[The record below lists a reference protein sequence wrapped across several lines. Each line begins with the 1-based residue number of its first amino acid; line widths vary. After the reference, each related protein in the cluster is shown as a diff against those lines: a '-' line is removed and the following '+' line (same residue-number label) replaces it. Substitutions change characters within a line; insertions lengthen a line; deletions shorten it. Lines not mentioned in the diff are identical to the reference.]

1 MKPKSANKRGAGK
14 GGFAVLWHDGRA
26 WPALPDRERS
36 VKSMRSIVIALSLIV
51 LPWSWACAEV
61 QFTNVVKASLVFRE
75 ESIPS
80 GDYPHLLRVFLCL
93 ENQHDSDVSWVCNS
107 TEVEAEV
114 LDRAGKPVPC
124 PPSLSSIPSN
134 AYGYLLPHGSRL
146 EWLIS
151 HGGISMRGQIKEQCA
166 LIVGGR
172 GWLLPRDSLSS
183 YSLRLRLRGWP
194 WTRDERITPT
204 GGQRILFEVPPTSI
218 VVK

>member
-1 MKPKSANKRGAGK
+1 MSTQRGLSPHQFTLMSGAHKRGAGK

-93 ENQHDSDVSWVCNS
+93 ENQHDSDESWVCNS

-124 PPSLSSIPSN
+124 PPSLSSIHRM
-134 AYGYLLPHGSRL
+134 LT
-146 EWLIS
+146 
-151 HGGISMRGQIKEQCA
+151 GICFRTVRA
-166 LIVGGR
+166 LNG
-172 GWLLPRDSLSS
+172 
-183 YSLRLRLRGWP
+183 
-194 WTRDERITPT
+194 
-204 GGQRILFEVPPTSI
+204 
-218 VVK
+218 